1 MRLIN
6 VNTLRIEE
14 FVGTGFIPPYTILS
28 HTWETEEVTFQD
40 WQDMSRAS
48 MKRGYA
54 KICLACHQAIKDG
67 FEYLWVDT
75 NCIDK
80 TSSAE
85 LSEAINSMFA
95 WYRNAERCYVY
106 LADTPQ
112 TAARLNS
119 KGQVDKDDPF
129 RRSKWFTRGWTL
141 QELLAPLDLVF
152 FSSDWVRIGT
162 KIDLK
167 TPLSQITGV
176 EARFLTGGLD
186 LPLASVAKRMS
197 WISKR
202 ATTRLEDIAY
212 CMLGIFDINMPL
224 LYGEGSRAFGRLQ
237 EEILKSNDDQS
248 LFCWEWNR
256 NLVPDEWASIL
267 APSPSVFEHSA
278 PFHPTS
284 WDDDSEVIPYTI
296 TNSGLSI
303 KMPFI
308 QTANE
313 YFLCGI
319 LQVRLE
325 WEPGREDPTQNYTKQ
340 VCIPVEKARLY
351 GRLPFPTR
359 PFSLNMALLGEEKN
373 IHIISRPKHPAVS
386 RGYLNE
392 GHERPT
398 LFNLPIIDSGFLL
411 ITDQDSPILHI
422 AYCTPGVVFMEKQ
435 SLLGVNLGGL
445 DVGEGFAAGI
455 LTVRHHTNLAPTS
468 FILLAIR
475 LRKTAKGIPKI
486 HFYCQVIPRE
496 MLGEEDCEQEHI
508 PVQQL
513 ENIVTQAT
521 RESSETMHDA
531 DFSSHDNL
539 TVALGNLIH
548 YSSSLDG
555 NRQFVRVAQI
565 VRDVCDDILM
575 ELKADTALG
584 VSLISPSFLE
594 VNPYI
599 F

>member
-6 VNTLRIEE
+6 VNTLQIEE
-14 FVGTGFIPPYTILS
+14 FVGTGLIPPYAILS

-40 WQDMSRAS
+40 WQDMSNAS
-48 MKRGYA
+48 KKRGYT
-54 KICLACHQAIKDG
+54 KICLACDQAIKHELG
-67 FEYLWVDT
+67 YLWVDT

-95 WYRNAERCYVY
+95 WYQNAARCYVY

-119 KGQVDKDDPF
+119 KGHVNKDDPF
-129 RRSKWFTRGWTL
+129 RQSKWFTRGWTL
-141 QELLAPLDLVF
+141 QELLAPLDLIF
-152 FSSDWVRIGT
+152 FSSDWVQIGT

-167 TPLSQITGV
+167 TTLSQITGV
-176 EARFLTGGLD
+176 EARFLTGRLD
-186 LPLASVAKRMS
+186 LSLASVAKRMS

-237 EEILKSNDDQS
+237 EEILKSNDDQT

-256 NLVPDEWASIL
+256 SLVPDGWVSIL

-284 WDDDSEVIPYTI
+284 WDDYSEVIPYTI

-308 QTANE
+308 QTAHE
-313 YFLCGI
+313 YFICGV

-340 VCIPVEKARLY
+340 VCIPLEKARLY
-351 GRLPFPTR
+351 CRLPFPTR
-359 PFSLNMALLGEEKN
+359 PFSLNMALSGKEKN

-386 RGYLNE
+386 RGYLTA
-392 GHERPT
+392 GHELPMLFTLPT
-398 LFNLPIIDSGFLL
+398 IDSGFLL
-411 ITDQDSPILHI
+411 IADQDSPILHM
-422 AYCTPGVVFMEKQ
+422 AYCTPGVIFMERQ
-435 SLLGVNLGGL
+435 SVLGVDFGGL
-445 DVGEGFAAGI
+445 DVGDGFAAGI
-455 LTVRHHTNLAPTS
+455 LNVRYHINLASNS

-486 HFYCQVIPRE
+486 HFYCQVISQEIFGRD
-496 MLGEEDCEQEHI
+496 DCQQKHI
-508 PVQQL
+508 PVRQL
-513 ENIVTQAT
+513 ENIVTQAA
-521 RESSETMHDA
+521 RESSDTMHDA
-531 DFSSHDNL
+531 DFSSHDDL
-539 TVALGNLIH
+539 AVALGNLIH
-548 YSSSLDG
+548 YSSSADG
-555 NRQFVRVAQI
+555 SQQFVRVAQI
-565 VRDVCDDILM
+565 VRNASDNDVLM
-575 ELKADTALG
+575 QLKADTDLG
-584 VSLISPSFLE
+584 VSLL
-594 VNPYI
+594 
-599 F
+599 